1 MSKAY
6 VARERE
12 TGVFEC
18 VYIRQAGDLDAL
30 GRILKNNFRD
40 KPAVDRLMSG
50 GEIRFIHQDTG
61 KILREDGPGASLVVS
76 DHQFW
81 NMMDVHRIDRI
92 YIYNRGAWKE
102 YDFAGQEIDESI
114 RKQKR
119 FQLNPCKRFRP

>member
-6 VARERE
+6 VARERGA
-12 TGVFEC
+12 GVYEC
-18 VYIRQAGDLDAL
+18 ILIRQAGDLDAL

-40 KPAVDRLMSG
+40 KAAVDRLMSG
-50 GEIRFIHQDTG
+50 GEIRFIHQASG

-81 NMMDVHRIDRI
+81 NMMDVHRTDRV
-92 YIYNRGAWKE
+92 YIYYKGAWKE
-102 YDFAGQEIDESI
+102 YDFAGQEIDGST
-114 RKQKR
+114 RVQKR

>member
-81 NMMDVHRIDRI
+81 NMMNVHRIDRV

>member
-6 VARERE
+6 VARERG

-18 VYIRQAGDLDAL
+18 VYIRHAGDLDAL

-81 NMMDVHRIDRI
+81 NMMDVHRIDRV

-102 YDFAGQEIDESI
+102 YDFAGQEIDGSI
-114 RKQKR
+114 LKQKR

>member
-81 NMMDVHRIDRI
+81 NMMDVHRIDRV